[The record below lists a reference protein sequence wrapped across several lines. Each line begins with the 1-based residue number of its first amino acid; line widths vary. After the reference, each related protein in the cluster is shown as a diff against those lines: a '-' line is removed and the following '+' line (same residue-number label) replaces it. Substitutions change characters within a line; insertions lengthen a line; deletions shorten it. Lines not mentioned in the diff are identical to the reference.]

1 MHGRINSQA
10 EVTQCAQFISFLSES
25 MAASVDVGLKF
36 VAFAACNALYDNTNI
51 YTIMCPM
58 HAGHVMFI
66 FYLQIDGGTLE
77 KRKKTSGVN
86 R

>member
-1 MHGRINSQA
+1 
-10 EVTQCAQFISFLSES
+10 

-36 VAFAACNALYDNTNI
+36 VAFAACNAIYDNTNI

-66 FYLQIDGGTLE
+66 FHLQIDGGTLA

-86 R
+86 RWATCARMHKYTLMLSMVYLFM